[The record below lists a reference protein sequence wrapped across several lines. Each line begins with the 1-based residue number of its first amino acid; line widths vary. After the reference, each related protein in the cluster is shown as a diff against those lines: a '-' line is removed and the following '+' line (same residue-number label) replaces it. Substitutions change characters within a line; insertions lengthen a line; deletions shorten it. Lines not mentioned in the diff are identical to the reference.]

1 MQRLEAACDPAI
13 ALAGIERY
21 RIWRI
26 YMAGC
31 AFAFERGWMSL
42 HQVVATKPDAAG
54 LAPRLDPPPPICAR
68 GRSDSL
74 EGRCAGV
81 DRDGQ
86 KSLWDTC

>member
-1 MQRLEAACDPAI
+1 MSAIAI

-54 LAPRLDPPPPICAR
+54 LAPRPWTR
-68 GRSDSL
+68 RHQYVL
-74 EGRCAGV
+74 EDEALLSRPLRWGG
-81 DRDGQ
+81 
-86 KSLWDTC
+86 L